1 MKTERLLVP
10 IFMAQAFLGIRV
22 IWRLIRTAGGERI
35 TPVERNVGAALAVA
49 RSICPVESVRSTC
62 PPAAIQ
68 SSSEHGQV
76 SVIVPVLNERARL
89 KPCLD
94 GLIAQGDEVAEIIIV
109 DGGSDDGT
117 QDLVSTFIRGDSR
130 VCLVDASPIPP
141 DWNGKAWGL
150 QVGLRSANP
159 DSNWVLAIDAD
170 VRPRATL
177 TLALLEQAKKA
188 KLSAL
193 SVATLQEIGSI
204 GEGLL
209 HPSMLTTLIYRFGM
223 PGRVIRR
230 VSEVQANGQCFL
242 FRREALEACDGFGC
256 VRNSLCEDVTMAR
269 TLVASGYPI
278 GFYEAGDLVSVK
290 MYTDWRDTWQN
301 WPRSLPMLDQ
311 FSGTHTFLGLLEV
324 VLVQA
329 LPLPLMLFLATMHMR
344 RSWIMMLNCVL
355 GAMRIGVLFGTMRA
369 YRQRPWTYWLSP
381 LCDLPVAVQL
391 ARSALR
397 RRHIW
402 RGRVLVRGGM

>member
-1 MKTERLLVP
+1 MRVVKIL
-10 IFMAQAFLGIRV
+10 FLCH
-22 IWRLIRTAGGERI
+22 L
-35 TPVERNVGAALAVA
+35 AALLFGVA
-49 RSICPVESVRSTC
+49 
-62 PPAAIQ
+62 
-68 SSSEHGQV
+68 G
-76 SVIVPVLNERARL
+76 
-89 KPCLD
+89 
-94 GLIAQGDEVAEIIIV
+94 
-109 DGGSDDGT
+109 
-117 QDLVSTFIRGDSR
+117 
-130 VCLVDASPIPP
+130 
-141 DWNGKAWGL
+141 
-150 QVGLRSANP
+150 
-159 DSNWVLAIDAD
+159 
-170 VRPRATL
+170 
-177 TLALLEQAKKA
+177 
-188 KLSAL
+188 LSAL

-230 VSEVQANGQCFL
+230 LSEVQANGQCFL
-242 FRREALEACDGFGC
+242 FRREVLEASGGFEC

-269 TLVASGYPI
+269 MLVASGYPV

-290 MYTDWRDTWQN
+290 MYTDWRDTWRN

-344 RSWIMMLNCVL
+344 RSWMMMLNCVL

-369 YRQRPWTYWLSP
+369 YQQRPWTYWFSL
-381 LCDLPVAVQL
+381 LCDLPVAIQL

>member
-1 MKTERLLVP
+1 MP
-10 IFMAQAFLGIRV
+10 IAIAQAFLGTRV
-22 IWRLIRTAGGERI
+22 IWRLIRNAGGERI
-35 TPVERNVGAALAVA
+35 TPVEFDRPTYTTATTQL
-49 RSICPVESVRSTC
+49 
-62 PPAAIQ
+62 
-68 SSSEHGQV
+68 SSEHGQV

-89 KPCLD
+89 RPCLD
-94 GLIAQGDEVAEIIIV
+94 GLIAQGEEVAEIIIV

-117 QDLVSTFIRGDSR
+117 QDLVSTYIRKNSR
-130 VCLVDASPIPP
+130 VCLVDASPIPHG
-141 DWNGKAWGL
+141 WNGKAWGL
-150 QVGLRSANP
+150 QVGLTSANS
-159 DSNWVLAIDAD
+159 DSNWILTIDAD
-170 VRPRATL
+170 VRPRASL
-177 TLALLEQAKKA
+177 TLALLEQAKKE
-188 KLSAL
+188 KLYAL

-242 FRREALEACDGFGC
+242 FRREVLEACGGFEC

-269 TLVASGYPI
+269 MLVASGYPV

-290 MYTDWRDTWQN
+290 MYTDWRDTWRN
-301 WPRSLPMLDQ
+301 WSRSLPMLDQ
-311 FSGTHTFLGLLEV
+311 FSGIHTVFGLLEV
-324 VLVQA
+324 VFVQA
-329 LPLPLMLFLATMHMR
+329 LPLPLMLFLVTMHMN
-344 RSWIMMLNCVL
+344 RSLMMILNCLL

-391 ARSALR
+391 VRSALR